1 MSKHLVDY
9 HLHIYPSGATW
20 PCREHGL
27 ILPLRRRPPQLLP
40 SPPAHHL
47 PCIAAST
54 SSCPGSPLSSTLTHH
69 SVHTILLL
77 VYWSAPNGQHSI
89 GTPAQTL
96 SSIEFHP

>member
-27 ILPLRRRPPQLLP
+27 Y
-40 SPPAHHL
+40 HL

-54 SSCPGSPLSSTLTHH
+54 SSCLGSPLSSTLTHH

-77 VYWSAPNGQHSI
+77 VY
-89 GTPAQTL
+89 
-96 SSIEFHP
+96 